1 MENNNLNKTSDK
13 YFIDKNYRQYMV
25 LYKGDIKNEL
35 EKIEG
40 IHVYLIDRRYALV
53 SVINTID
60 FNSIYVRFNS
70 VINVFYTE
78 LFTLQDVKLMLE
90 YKENIIRIE
99 SPIEL
104 SGEGTVVTI
113 IGTGIDYLSNVFI
126 DESGKSRIDFIWDQ
140 TISSNGQKQEIDV
153 PYGSIYTN
161 EMINIAL
168 DKFKNGGNPYEIV
181 PSKDLDGNGTG
192 LAAVVGGEDKKI
204 NFTGIANKCRFIV
217 IKLKEEEQFK
227 LDYGINI
234 PIYNLPTVYIAL
246 KFIYDYKLKYNKNI
260 VVLFPLGTNSGNHKG
275 NGVLEEFI
283 ESIAISI
290 GIVIVSGTG
299 NEGANGGHASGI
311 INEVGDKKVIQLDVD
326 EKQKFLSIEIW
337 VDLPNFMS
345 LEVVSPAGESTG
357 LIPSLKNYSS
367 MYKYVLEN
375 TKIEIMY
382 FTPEIT
388 SGDELIRVVFY
399 DLIPGIW
406 QFRLTGELIID
417 GRFDAWLPQRGI
429 TIGNT
434 KFSPSDPYN
443 TITNPANS
451 RYLITVAAYNERN
464 NNIVNFSGV
473 ASLIDYIDRVD
484 VSAPGVNV
492 LTIAPNNKITVV
504 SGTAVSAAIIAGV
517 CALLFEWGIVKG
529 NNPYLFAQ
537 TLKSY
542 LDRGTYKRKGDIYP
556 NPQWGYGILDIV
568 AIFRN
573 MM

>member
-1 MENNNLNKTSDK
+1 MENINVNKVSDK

-25 LYKGDIKNEL
+25 LYKGDIKSEL
-35 EKIEG
+35 ESIEG
-40 IHVYLIDRRYALV
+40 IYVYLIDNRYALV
-53 SVINTID
+53 SAINTID
-60 FNSIYVRFNS
+60 LDLIYTKFNSI
-70 VINVFYTE
+70 INVFYPE
-78 LFTLQDVKLMLE
+78 LFTLQDIKLMPE

-126 DESGKSRIDFIWDQ
+126 DENGKSRIEFIWDQ
-140 TISSNGQKQEIDV
+140 TIPSNGKKQEIEV
-153 PYGSIYTN
+153 PYGSVYTN
-161 EMINIAL
+161 EMINNAL
-168 DKFKNGGNPYEIV
+168 DSFKNGSNSYEIV
-181 PSKDLDGNGTG
+181 PSKDLDGHGTG
-192 LAAVVGGEDKKI
+192 LAAIVGGEDKKI
-204 NFTGIANKCRFIV
+204 NFTGIANKCKFIV
-217 IKLKEEEQFK
+217 IKLREAEQFK
-227 LDYGINI
+227 IEYGIDI

-246 KFIYDYKLKYNKNI
+246 KFIYDYKLIYNKPI

-311 INEVGDKKVIQLDVD
+311 INEVGGKKVIQLDVD
-326 EKQKFLSIEIW
+326 EKQKFLSVEIW
-337 VDLPNFMS
+337 VDLPNFMT
-345 LEVVSPAGESTG
+345 LEVISPSGESTG

-367 MYKYVLEN
+367 IYKYVLED

-382 FTPEIT
+382 FIPEIT

-399 DLIPGIW
+399 NLIPGIW
-406 QFRLTGELIID
+406 QFRLTGDLIMD
-417 GRFDAWLPQRGI
+417 GTFDAWLPQKGI
-429 TIGNT
+429 TLGNT
-434 KFSPSDPYN
+434 RFSPFDPYN
-443 TITNPANS
+443 TITNPSNS

-473 ASLIDYIDRVD
+473 ASLTDYIDRVD
-484 VSAPGVNV
+484 VAAAGVNV
-492 LTIAPNNKITVV
+492 LTIAPNNKITIV
-504 SGTAVSAAIIAGV
+504 SGTAVSAAIVAGV

-529 NNPYLFAQ
+529 NNPYLFGQ

-542 LDRGTYKRKGDIYP
+542 LDRGTYERKGDIYP
-556 NPQWGYGILDIV
+556 NPQWGYGILDIA

>member
-1 MENNNLNKTSDK
+1 MENINVNKVSDK

-25 LYKGDIKNEL
+25 LYKGDIKSEL
-35 EKIEG
+35 ESIEG
-40 IHVYLIDRRYALV
+40 IYVYLIDNRYALV
-53 SVINTID
+53 SAINTID
-60 FNSIYVRFNS
+60 LDLIYTKFNSI
-70 VINVFYTE
+70 INVFYPE
-78 LFTLQDVKLMLE
+78 LFTLQDIKLMPE

-126 DESGKSRIDFIWDQ
+126 DENGKSRIEFIWDQ
-140 TISSNGQKQEIDV
+140 TIPSNGKKQEIEV
-153 PYGSIYTN
+153 PYGSVYTN
-161 EMINIAL
+161 EMINNAL
-168 DKFKNGGNPYEIV
+168 DSFKNGGNPYEIV
-181 PSKDLDGNGTG
+181 PSKDLDGHGTG
-192 LAAVVGGEDKKI
+192 LAAIVGGEDKKI
-204 NFTGIANKCRFIV
+204 NFTGIANKCKFIV
-217 IKLKEEEQFK
+217 IKLREAEQFK
-227 LDYGINI
+227 IEYGIDI

-246 KFIYDYKLKYNKNI
+246 KFIYDYKLIYNKPI

-311 INEVGDKKVIQLDVD
+311 INEVGGKKVIQLDVD
-326 EKQKFLSIEIW
+326 EKQKFLSVEIW
-337 VDLPNFMS
+337 VDLPNFMT
-345 LEVVSPAGESTG
+345 LEVISQSGESTG

-367 MYKYVLEN
+367 IYKYVLED

-382 FTPEIT
+382 FIPEIT

-406 QFRLTGELIID
+406 QFRLTGDLIMD
-417 GRFDAWLPQRGI
+417 GTFDAWLPQKGI
-429 TIGNT
+429 TLGNT
-434 KFSPSDPYN
+434 RFSPFDPYN

-473 ASLIDYIDRVD
+473 ASLTDYIDRVD
-484 VSAPGVNV
+484 VAAAGVNV
-492 LTIAPNNKITVV
+492 LTIAPNNKIAIV
-504 SGTAVSAAIIAGV
+504 SGTAVSAAIVAGV

-529 NNPYLFAQ
+529 NNPYLFGQ

-542 LDRGTYKRKGDIYP
+542 LDRGTYERKGDIYP
-556 NPQWGYGILDIV
+556 NPQWGYGILDIA

>member
-1 MENNNLNKTSDK
+1 MENINVNKVSDK

-25 LYKGDIKNEL
+25 LYKGDIKSEL
-35 EKIEG
+35 ESIEG
-40 IHVYLIDRRYALV
+40 IYVYLIDNRYALV
-53 SVINTID
+53 SAINTID
-60 FNSIYVRFNS
+60 LDLIYTKFNSI
-70 VINVFYTE
+70 INVFYPE
-78 LFTLQDVKLMLE
+78 LFTLQDIKLMPE

-126 DESGKSRIDFIWDQ
+126 DENGKSRIEFIWDQ
-140 TISSNGQKQEIDV
+140 TIPSNGKKQEIEV
-153 PYGSIYTN
+153 PYGSVYTN
-161 EMINIAL
+161 EMINNAL
-168 DKFKNGGNPYEIV
+168 DSFKNGGNPYEIV
-181 PSKDLDGNGTG
+181 PSKDLDGHGTG
-192 LAAVVGGEDKKI
+192 LAAIVGGEDKKI
-204 NFTGIANKCRFIV
+204 NFTGIANKCKFIV
-217 IKLKEEEQFK
+217 IKLREAEQFK
-227 LDYGINI
+227 IEYGIDI

-246 KFIYDYKLKYNKNI
+246 KFIYDYKLIYNKPI

-311 INEVGDKKVIQLDVD
+311 INEVGGKKVIQLDVD
-326 EKQKFLSIEIW
+326 EKQKFLSVEIW
-337 VDLPNFMS
+337 VDLPNFMT
-345 LEVVSPAGESTG
+345 LEVISPSGESTG

-367 MYKYVLEN
+367 IYKYVLED

-382 FTPEIT
+382 FIPEIT

-406 QFRLTGELIID
+406 QFRLTGDLIMD
-417 GRFDAWLPQRGI
+417 GTFDAWLPQKGI
-429 TIGNT
+429 TLGNT
-434 KFSPSDPYN
+434 RFSPFDPYN

-473 ASLIDYIDRVD
+473 ASLTDYIDRVD
-484 VSAPGVNV
+484 VAAAGVNV
-492 LTIAPNNKITVV
+492 LTIAPNNKIAIV
-504 SGTAVSAAIIAGV
+504 SGTAVSAAIVAGV

-529 NNPYLFAQ
+529 NNPYLFGQ

-542 LDRGTYKRKGDIYP
+542 LDRGTYERKGDIYP
-556 NPQWGYGILDIV
+556 NPQWGYGILDIA

>member
-1 MENNNLNKTSDK
+1 MLIRFLINILLIKIIGNTW
-13 YFIDKNYRQYMV
+13 
-25 LYKGDIKNEL
+25 YKGDIKSEL
-35 EKIEG
+35 ESIEG
-40 IHVYLIDRRYALV
+40 IYVYLIDNRYALV
-53 SVINTID
+53 SAINTID
-60 FNSIYVRFNS
+60 LDLIYTKFNSI
-70 VINVFYTE
+70 INVFYPE
-78 LFTLQDVKLMLE
+78 LFTLQDIKLMPE

-126 DESGKSRIDFIWDQ
+126 DENGKSRIEFIWDQ
-140 TISSNGQKQEIDV
+140 TIPSNGKKQEIEV
-153 PYGSIYTN
+153 PYGSVYTN
-161 EMINIAL
+161 EMINNDL
-168 DKFKNGGNPYEIV
+168 DSFKNGGNPYEIV
-181 PSKDLDGNGTG
+181 PSKDLDGHGTG
-192 LAAVVGGEDKKI
+192 LAAIVGGEDKKI
-204 NFTGIANKCRFIV
+204 NFTGIANKCKFIV
-217 IKLKEEEQFK
+217 IKLREAEQFK
-227 LDYGINI
+227 IEYGIDI

-246 KFIYDYKLKYNKNI
+246 KFIYDYKLIYNKPI

-299 NEGANGGHASGI
+299 NDGANGGHASGI
-311 INEVGDKKVIQLDVD
+311 INEVGGKKVIQLDVD
-326 EKQKFLSIEIW
+326 EKQKFLSVEIW
-337 VDLPNFMS
+337 VDLPNFMT
-345 LEVVSPAGESTG
+345 LEVISPSGESTG

-367 MYKYVLEN
+367 IYKYVLED

-382 FTPEIT
+382 FIPEIT

-406 QFRLTGELIID
+406 QFRLTGDLIMD
-417 GRFDAWLPQRGI
+417 GTFDAWLPQKGI
-429 TIGNT
+429 TLGNT
-434 KFSPSDPYN
+434 RFSPFDPYN

-473 ASLIDYIDRVD
+473 ASLTDYIDRVD
-484 VSAPGVNV
+484 VAAAGVNV
-492 LTIAPNNKITVV
+492 LTIAPNNKITIV
-504 SGTAVSAAIIAGV
+504 SGTAVSAAIVAGV

-529 NNPYLFAQ
+529 NNPYLFGQ

-542 LDRGTYKRKGDIYP
+542 LDRGTYERKGDIYP
-556 NPQWGYGILDIV
+556 NPQWGYGILDIA